1 MKGVVGINRLQM
13 TDERIL
19 AFIQRNFRCRFLD
32 IIMPIISAMGNV
44 GGVWLATGIAFC
56 ISKTYRYYG
65 FILVGTRLLCGLVG
79 NLSLK
84 PLVAR
89 ARPCHR
95 YPDYPLLIT
104 RPKDYS
110 FPSCHTLAS
119 FASMMVIWAANPI
132 FGVFALFMAILIAF
146 SRMYLF
152 VHYPSDILAAMV
164 MGVLMPWSFLLILAR
179 LYPFFKRLSR
189 Q

>member
-65 FILVGTRLLCGLVG
+65 FILVGTLLLCGLVG

-84 PLVAR
+84 PPGLPA
-89 ARPCHR
+89 
-95 YPDYPLLIT
+95 PDYPPEGLFLSILSYAGLVCLYDGDLGGKSNFWRFRPFYGNFNCLFQNVPFCSLPQRYFGSNGYGCADALVLSSDSGPLI
-104 RPKDYS
+104 S
-110 FPSCHTLAS
+110 
-119 FASMMVIWAANPI
+119 
-132 FGVFALFMAILIAF
+132 VFQKAVQA
-146 SRMYLF
+146 
-152 VHYPSDILAAMV
+152 VD
-164 MGVLMPWSFLLILAR
+164 
-179 LYPFFKRLSR
+179 
-189 Q
+189 

>member
-1 MKGVVGINRLQM
+1 M

-32 IIMPIISAMGNV
+32 IVMPVISALGNA

-56 ISKTYRYYG
+56 ISNTYRYYG
-65 FILVGTRLLCGLVG
+65 VALIGTLLLCALVG

-89 ARPCHR
+89 ARTCHR
-95 YPDYPLLIT
+95 DPDYPILINC
-104 RPKDYS
+104 PKDYS

-119 FASMMVIWAANPI
+119 FASMMVVWAANPI
-132 FGVFALFMAILIAF
+132 FGVFALLVAILIAF

-152 VHYPSDILAAMV
+152 VHYPSDVLAAMI
-164 MGVLMPWSFLLILAR
+164 MGVLMPWSFLLILTR
-179 LYPFFKRLSR
+179 LYPFFKKLSR

>member
-1 MKGVVGINRLQM
+1 MWNWRYIFWICFLRKGRIKGLYFNLPMKGVVGINRLQM

-65 FILVGTRLLCGLVG
+65 FILVGTLLLCGLVG

-104 RPKDYS
+104 RPFYGNFNCLFQNVPFCS
-110 FPSCHTLAS
+110 LPQRYFGSNGYGR
-119 FASMMVIWAANPI
+119 AN
-132 FGVFALFMAILIAF
+132 ALVLSSDSGPLI
-146 SRMYLF
+146 S
-152 VHYPSDILAAMV
+152 
-164 MGVLMPWSFLLILAR
+164 VLQKAV
-179 LYPFFKRLSR
+179 
-189 Q
+189 QAVD

>member
-1 MKGVVGINRLQM
+1 
-13 TDERIL
+13 
-19 AFIQRNFRCRFLD
+19 
-32 IIMPIISAMGNV
+32 
-44 GGVWLATGIAFC
+44 
-56 ISKTYRYYG
+56 
-65 FILVGTRLLCGLVG
+65 
-79 NLSLK
+79 
-84 PLVAR
+84 
-89 ARPCHR
+89 
-95 YPDYPLLIT
+95 
-104 RPKDYS
+104 
-110 FPSCHTLAS
+110 
-119 FASMMVIWAANPI
+119 MMVIWAANPI

>member
-1 MKGVVGINRLQM
+1 MIDINRLQM

-19 AFIQRNFRCRFLD
+19 AFIQRNLRCRFLD
-32 IIMPIISAMGNV
+32 IIMPWISALGNG
-44 GGVWLATGIAFC
+44 GGVWLLTGIVFS
-56 ISKTYRYYG
+56 ISRTYRSFG
-65 FILVGTRLLCGLVG
+65 FALLGVLIMCGLMG

-95 YPDYPLLIT
+95 YPDFPLLISC
-104 RPKDYS
+104 PKDYS

-119 FASMMVIWAANPI
+119 FASMMVIWSANPI
-132 FGVFALFMAILIAF
+132 FGAIALVIAILIAF

-152 VHYPSDILAAMV
+152 VHYPSDVLAAMII
-164 MGVLMPWSFLLILAR
+164 GVLMPWAFLLILVR
-179 LYPFFKRLSR
+179 LYPFFKKLSR